1 MSKKIKKWLYIVIAV
16 SITIVVPCLYV
27 AKLVNKGIIS
37 WLYYFNGSFLFW
49 IQIVV
54 LILLLAFKKI
64 EEIVHA
70 KAKFKLCEYTFI
82 ILAAVL
88 IGGFSI
94 KNNKMASPQK
104 VIVAGHPYT
113 YELFWAS
120 HSNANE
126 VLALGFSADLM
137 KNRVD
142 NEKILNGQK
151 AEYMVTCDGSWQ
163 KIKKVKVLY
172 KNSKGEKKS
181 GNKKDFILLQLRQH
195 TSSKAK
201 WMLLDYN
208 KSNEKYDVLINTDY
222 KHKVFQRLGSR
233 SNSKEKL
240 KPLSYF
246 KISYGES
253 LICEGLKLFQV
264 NGKYNCKYYP
274 GSYKDYLSLESY
286 VATGRRSPFGIKV
299 PNKDYFKEIVIDSK
313 PYAFDVS
320 DGK

>member
-1 MSKKIKKWLYIVIAV
+1 MSKKIIKWLYIVIAI
-16 SITIVVPCLYV
+16 SITILVPCFYV

-49 IQIVV
+49 IQIVA
-54 LILLLAFKKI
+54 LILLLALTKI

-70 KAKFKLCEYTFI
+70 RAKFELFEYTFI

-88 IGGFSI
+88 IGGFII

-113 YELFWAS
+113 YKLFWAN

-126 VLALGFSADLM
+126 VLILGFDADLM
-137 KNRVD
+137 KNRGD
-142 NEKILNGQK
+142 NKKILSGRK
-151 AEYMVTCDGSWQ
+151 DEYMGTCEGQWQ

-181 GNKKDFILLQLRQH
+181 GNKKDFILLQLRQLS
-195 TSSKAK
+195 SSKGK

-208 KSNEKYDVLINTDY
+208 NAKKKYDVLINTDY

-233 SNSKEKL
+233 NNNKKKIKL
-240 KPLSYF
+240 LSYF

-253 LICEGLKLFQV
+253 LLCEGLKLFQV
-264 NGKYNCKYYP
+264 NGKYYP

-286 VATGRRSPFGIKV
+286 VATGRRSPLGIKV
-299 PNKDYFKEIVIDSK
+299 PNKAYFKEIVIDSK